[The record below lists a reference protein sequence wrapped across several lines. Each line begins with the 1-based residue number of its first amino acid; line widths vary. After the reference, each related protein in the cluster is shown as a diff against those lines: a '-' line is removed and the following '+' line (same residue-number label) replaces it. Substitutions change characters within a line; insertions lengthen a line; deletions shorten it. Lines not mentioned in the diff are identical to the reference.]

1 MKPYSKNWKLI
12 MSDTNTISID
22 NPILDVDKIRA
33 DFPLLSKEMGGKPL
47 IYLDN
52 GATTHKPTQVI
63 ERIRKFDSDEYGTVR
78 RGSYRLCE
86 HSTQL
91 YEEARQKVADFLG
104 APTRQEIVF
113 TSGTTQS
120 INLVA
125 HSFGRKFVNS
135 GDEVIISNIEHHAN
149 TVPWQVLCDEKGAT
163 LKVIPVADNGEL
175 VMEEYDKLL
184 TNKTRIVAVNHVSN
198 ALGTINPV
206 NEITRKAH
214 AVGAKVLIDGAQST
228 PHMKVDVQ
236 DINCD
241 FYTFSGHKMY
251 APSGI
256 GGMFG
261 KMEVME
267 TMPPYVTG
275 GDMIMQ
281 VTLEKTTYAKPPA
294 RFEAGTPPISQVIGL
309 GAAID
314 YLNAIGMDK
323 IFKYEKSLL
332 DYGTRLL
339 NDIDGLRIIGNAE
352 EKAAILSIYLEAAHP
367 HDIITMLDQDGIAL
381 RGGHHCAQPTM
392 IRFGVPATARASMA
406 FYNKFSEIDALAE
419 SLRKII
425 KFFS

>member
-1 MKPYSKNWKLI
+1 MDNAEI
-12 MSDTNTISID
+12 MEKSSID
-22 NPILDVDKIRA
+22 VENIRA
-33 DFPLLSKEMGGKPL
+33 DFPVLSKQIGGRPL

-52 GATTHKPTQVI
+52 GATTQKPQAVI
-63 ERIRKFDSDEYGTVR
+63 DRVSQFDSEEYGTVR

-86 HSTQL
+86 RSTQL
-91 YEEARQKVADFLG
+91 YEEVRQKVANFLG
-104 APTRQEIVF
+104 APTKQEIVF

-125 HSFGRKFVNS
+125 HGFGRKFVNA
-135 GDEVIISNIEHHAN
+135 GDEVIISHIEHHAN
-149 TVPWQVLCDEKGAT
+149 TVPWQVLCEEKGAK
-163 LKVIPVADNGEL
+163 LKVIPVNDDGEL
-175 VMEEYDKLL
+175 IMDEYDRLL
-184 TNKTRIVAVNHVSN
+184 TDKTRIVAVNHVSN
-198 ALGTINPV
+198 VLGTINPV
-206 NEITRKAH
+206 KEITAKAH
-214 AVGAKVLIDGAQST
+214 TAGAKVLIDGAQSM

-236 DINCD
+236 DIGCD

-251 APSGI
+251 APSGV

-261 KMEVME
+261 RMEVME
-267 TMPPYVTG
+267 TMSPYVTG
-275 GDMIMQ
+275 GDMILQ

-294 RFEAGTPPISQVIGL
+294 RFEAGTPPITQVIGL

-314 YLNAIGMDK
+314 YLDAIGMDR
-323 IFKYEKSLL
+323 IFEYEKSLL

-339 NDIDGLRIIGNAE
+339 QEIDGLRIIGNAAD
-352 EKAAILSIYLEAAHP
+352 KAAILSIYLESAHP

-406 FYNKFSEIDALAE
+406 FYNKFEELDALAE

>member
-1 MKPYSKNWKLI
+1 MDNAEI
-12 MSDTNTISID
+12 MEKSSID
-22 NPILDVDKIRA
+22 VENIRA
-33 DFPLLSKEMGGKPL
+33 DFPVLSKQIGGRPL

-52 GATTHKPTQVI
+52 GATTQKPQAVI
-63 ERIRKFDSDEYGTVR
+63 DRVSQFDSEEYGTVR

-86 HSTQL
+86 RSTQL
-91 YEEARQKVADFLG
+91 YEEVRQKVANFLG
-104 APTRQEIVF
+104 APTKQEIVF

-125 HSFGRKFVNS
+125 HGFGRKFVNA
-135 GDEVIISNIEHHAN
+135 GDEVIISHIEHHAN
-149 TVPWQVLCDEKGAT
+149 TVPWQVLCEEKGAK
-163 LKVIPVADNGEL
+163 LKVIPVNDDGEL
-175 VMEEYDKLL
+175 IMDEYDRLL
-184 TNKTRIVAVNHVSN
+184 TDKTRIVAVNHVSN

-206 NEITRKAH
+206 KEITAKAH
-214 AVGAKVLIDGAQST
+214 TAGAKVLIDGAQSM

-236 DINCD
+236 DIGCD

-251 APSGI
+251 APSGV

-261 KMEVME
+261 RMEVME
-267 TMPPYVTG
+267 TMSPYVTG
-275 GDMIMQ
+275 GDMILQ

-294 RFEAGTPPISQVIGL
+294 RFEAGTPPITQVIGL

-314 YLNAIGMDK
+314 YLDAIGMDR
-323 IFKYEKSLL
+323 IFEYEKSLL

-339 NDIDGLRIIGNAE
+339 QEIDGLRIIGNAAD
-352 EKAAILSIYLEAAHP
+352 KAAILSIYLESAHP

-406 FYNKFSEIDALAE
+406 FYNKFEELDALAE

>member
-1 MKPYSKNWKLI
+1 MDNAEI
-12 MSDTNTISID
+12 MEKSSID
-22 NPILDVDKIRA
+22 VENIRA
-33 DFPLLSKEMGGKPL
+33 DFPVLSKQIGGRPL

-52 GATTHKPTQVI
+52 GATTQKPQAVI
-63 ERIRKFDSDEYGTVR
+63 DRVSQFDSEEYGTVR

-86 HSTQL
+86 RSTQL
-91 YEEARQKVADFLG
+91 YEEVRQKVANFLG
-104 APTRQEIVF
+104 APTKQEVVF

-125 HSFGRKFVNS
+125 HGFGRKFVNA
-135 GDEVIISNIEHHAN
+135 GDEVIISHIEHHAN
-149 TVPWQVLCDEKGAT
+149 TVPWQVLCEEKGAK
-163 LKVIPVADNGEL
+163 LKVIPVNDDGEL
-175 VMEEYDKLL
+175 IMEEYDRLL
-184 TNKTRIVAVNHVSN
+184 TDKTRIVAVNHVSN

-206 NEITRKAH
+206 KEITAKAH
-214 AVGAKVLIDGAQST
+214 TAGAKVLIDGAQSM

-236 DINCD
+236 DIGCD

-251 APSGI
+251 APSGV

-261 KMEVME
+261 RMEVME
-267 TMPPYVTG
+267 TMSPYVTG
-275 GDMIMQ
+275 GDMILQ

-294 RFEAGTPPISQVIGL
+294 RFEAGTPPITQVIGL

-314 YLNAIGMDK
+314 YLDAIGMDR
-323 IFKYEKSLL
+323 IFEYEKSLL

-339 NDIDGLRIIGNAE
+339 QEIDGLRIIGNAAD
-352 EKAAILSIYLEAAHP
+352 KAAILSIYLESAHP

-406 FYNKFSEIDALAE
+406 FYNKFEELDALAE

>member
-1 MKPYSKNWKLI
+1 MDNAEI
-12 MSDTNTISID
+12 MEKSSID
-22 NPILDVDKIRA
+22 VENIRA
-33 DFPLLSKEMGGKPL
+33 DFPVLSKQIGGRPL

-52 GATTHKPTQVI
+52 GATTQKPQAVI
-63 ERIRKFDSDEYGTVR
+63 DRVSQFDSEEYGTVR

-86 HSTQL
+86 RSTQL
-91 YEEARQKVADFLG
+91 YEEVRQKVANFLG
-104 APTRQEIVF
+104 APTKQEVVF

-125 HSFGRKFVNS
+125 HGFGRKFVNA
-135 GDEVIISNIEHHAN
+135 GDEVIISHIEHHAN
-149 TVPWQVLCDEKGAT
+149 TVPWQVLCEEKGAE
-163 LKVIPVADNGEL
+163 LKVIPVNDDGEL
-175 VMEEYDKLL
+175 IMDEYDRLL
-184 TNKTRIVAVNHVSN
+184 TDKTRIVAVNHVSN
-198 ALGTINPV
+198 VLGTINPV
-206 NEITRKAH
+206 KEITAKAH
-214 AVGAKVLIDGAQST
+214 TAGAKVLIDGAQSM

-236 DINCD
+236 DIGCD

-251 APSGI
+251 APSGV

-261 KMEVME
+261 RMEVME
-267 TMPPYVTG
+267 TMSPYVTG
-275 GDMIMQ
+275 GDMILQ

-294 RFEAGTPPISQVIGL
+294 RFEAGTPPITQVIGL

-314 YLNAIGMDK
+314 YLDAIGMDR
-323 IFKYEKSLL
+323 IFEYEKSLL

-339 NDIDGLRIIGNAE
+339 QEIDGLRIIGNAAD
-352 EKAAILSIYLEAAHP
+352 KAAILSIYLESAHP

-406 FYNKFSEIDALAE
+406 FYNKFEELDALAE

>member
-1 MKPYSKNWKLI
+1 MDNAEI
-12 MSDTNTISID
+12 MEKSSID
-22 NPILDVDKIRA
+22 VENIRA
-33 DFPLLSKEMGGKPL
+33 DFPVLSKQIGGKPF

-52 GATTHKPTQVI
+52 GATTQKPQAVI
-63 ERIRKFDSDEYGTVR
+63 DRVSQFDSEEYGTVR

-86 HSTQL
+86 RSTQL

-104 APTRQEIVF
+104 APTKQEIVF

-125 HSFGRKFVNS
+125 HSFGRKFVNA

-149 TVPWQVLCDEKGAT
+149 TVPWQVLCEEKGAK
-163 LKVIPVADNGEL
+163 LKVIPVNDDGEL
-175 VMEEYDKLL
+175 IMEEYDRLL
-184 TNKTRIVAVNHVSN
+184 TDKTRIVAVNHVSN
-198 ALGTINPV
+198 VLGTINPV
-206 NEITRKAH
+206 KEITVKAH
-214 AVGAKVLIDGAQST
+214 KAGAKVLIDGAQSM

-236 DINCD
+236 DIGCD

-261 KMEVME
+261 RMEVME

-275 GDMIMQ
+275 GDMILQ

-294 RFEAGTPPISQVIGL
+294 RFEAGTPPITQVIGL

-323 IFKYEKSLL
+323 IFEYEKSLL

-339 NDIDGLRIIGNAE
+339 QGIDGLRIIGNAAD
-352 EKAAILSIYLEAAHP
+352 KAAILSIYLESAHP

-406 FYNKFSEIDALAE
+406 FYNKFEELDALAE